1 MSSAKIC
8 DKTVATV
15 GNFVFMC
22 FLSIFVN
29 SNNLNNQY
37 LECYEKKNLPYELH
51 RGYFHDHP
59 VLGVC

>member
-1 MSSAKIC
+1 MTSLKTATTCRSSK
-8 DKTVATV
+8 D
-15 GNFVFMC
+15 FVFMR